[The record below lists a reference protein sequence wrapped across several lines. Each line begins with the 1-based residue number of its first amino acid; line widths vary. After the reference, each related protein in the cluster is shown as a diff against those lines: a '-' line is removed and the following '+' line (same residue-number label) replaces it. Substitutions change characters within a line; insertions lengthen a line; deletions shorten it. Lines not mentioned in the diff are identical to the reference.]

1 MKYTLALNR
10 CPHGV
15 EMISIDDSNGGGTNL
30 TGNKCCGRWS
40 VVKEWYMPHR
50 LLVGAILE
58 LEEAAALSAKATD
71 GAREEKR

>member
-1 MKYTLALNR
+1 MKGFAIVLNR

-15 EMISIDDSNGGGTNL
+15 EMISLDNDSGGVNL

-71 GAREEKR
+71 GAKETK

>member
-40 VVKEWYMPHR
+40 VVKEWPMSDR
-50 LLVGAILE
+50 LLEGARDELDAIVGA
-58 LEEAAALSAKATD
+58 KDTD
-71 GAREEKR
+71 GAKEGT